1 LTKRLYDSVTWRRMR
16 ERQLAKHPLCS
27 MCLSRGLTVQATV
40 ADHIIPH
47 HEDRKLFF
55 DPTNLQSLCPQCH
68 DSRKRMIEKHG
79 YSQACDAE
87 GLPIDI
93 SHPWYQE
100 KVERSKKRREDKK
113 HDRGKSNRK

>member
-27 MCLSRGLTVQATV
+27 MCLSKGLTVQASI

-47 HEDRKLFF
+47 HGDRKLFF
-55 DPTNLQSLCPQCH
+55 DPTNLSSLCQPCH
-68 DSRKRMIEKHG
+68 DNRKRQIEHHG

-87 GLPIDI
+87 GLPVDI
-93 SHPWYQE
+93 THPWYQE
-100 KVERSKKRREDKK
+100 KVERSKKREKDKKRNGKKRED
-113 HDRGKSNRK
+113 